1 MLQIASKSD
10 FSSDSIPIG
19 PGVYLY
25 RDENSEI
32 IYIGKAKSLRSRVR
46 SYFSNS
52 EQPSKTQMLVSKIRS
67 IDWIV
72 VGNEVEALLLENK
85 LVKQHLP
92 KYNINLKDSKTFAYI
107 ALTREIYPRI
117 ITTRKLTSKLEA
129 FGPYTDG
136 YMRMN
141 LKEAAVKVFK
151 LRVCKTMPKRA
162 CLNFH
167 IGLCTAPCIGN
178 VTREQYGKQVE
189 DARSFLKGNYES
201 TLSQLEDQ
209 MDIAT
214 HDEHY
219 ERALELRNQIASIN
233 LLTQKQIVDKD
244 RDFDQDVMAFRR
256 LGEKMLIV
264 QMGIRKGV
272 LLGKKEFSV
281 DMQTGIEQEFLKA
294 YYTANQI
301 PKEIL
306 LNKECWMDGSEKAAL
321 EEFFCRNRGA
331 PVHLT
336 VPERADK
343 LALIKLA
350 EKNIEANLEEDS
362 ALVDMQTALNLP
374 TLPRIIECF
383 DISNLGREHVVSGM
397 VRFANGKP
405 DKSNYRKFK
414 IKTVE
419 GQDDFASMNEVVGR
433 RYRGLRDA
441 NKGEGE
447 VGDVKAHDATI
458 SATIIDFPDLIVID
472 GGPGQ
477 VSAAKSALKTL
488 GLQIPLIGLAKKFE
502 EIYLPDETT
511 PRKFDK
517 MSRMMLLL
525 RRIRDET
532 HRFSIGYNKKR
543 REMKMRGEF
552 GNEE

>member
-10 FSSDSIPIG
+10 FTPESIPNG

-25 RDENSEI
+25 RDGAGEI

-46 SYFSNS
+46 SYFANS
-52 EQPSKTQMLVSKIRS
+52 EQPAKTQMLVSKIRS

-72 VGNEVEALLLENK
+72 VGSEVEALLLENK
-85 LVKQHLP
+85 PVKRHLP

-107 ALTREIYPRI
+107 ALTRETYPRI
-117 ITTRKLTSKLEA
+117 ITTRKLSSKLEA

-141 LKEAAVKVFK
+141 LNEAAVKVFK
-151 LRVCKTMPKRA
+151 LRVCKTLPRRA

-178 VTREQYGKQVE
+178 VTKEQYGKQVE
-189 DARSFLKGNYES
+189 DARAFLKGNYGG
-201 TLSQLEDQ
+201 TLAQLNYE
-209 MDIAT
+209 MDLAT
-214 HDEHY
+214 HDENY
-219 ERALELRNQIASIN
+219 ERALELRNQISSIN
-233 LLTQKQIVDKD
+233 LLTQKQVVDKD

-272 LLGKKEFSV
+272 LLGKKEFAV
-281 DMQTGIEQEFLKA
+281 DLQTGIEQEFLKA
-294 YYTANQI
+294 YYSSNQI

-306 LNKECWMDGSEKAAL
+306 LNKACWFDESEKYAL
-321 EEFFCRNRGA
+321 EEFFSKSRGG
-331 PVHLT
+331 PVHLV

-350 EKNIEANLEEDS
+350 ERNIEANLEEDS
-362 ALVDMQTALNLP
+362 ALLDLQAALNLP

-397 VRFANGKP
+397 ARFANGKP
-405 DKSNYRKFK
+405 DKGNYRKFK

-433 RYRGLRDA
+433 RYRGLMESMSKNTGSEKSNGELAA
-441 NKGEGE
+441 NERTNGKL
-447 VGDVKAHDATI
+447 
-458 SATIIDFPDLIVID
+458 PDLILID

-477 VSAAKSALKTL
+477 VNAAKSALKTL

-502 EIYLPDETT
+502 EIYLPDEAI

-517 MSRMMLLL
+517 MGRMMLLL

-532 HRFSIGYNKKR
+532 HRFSIGYNRKR
-543 REMKMRGEF
+543 REMKMREEF
-552 GNEE
+552 STG

>member
-1 MLQIASKSD
+1 
-10 FSSDSIPIG
+10 
-19 PGVYLY
+19 
-25 RDENSEI
+25 
-32 IYIGKAKSLRSRVR
+32 

-52 EQPSKTQMLVSKIRS
+52 EQPTKTQLLVSKIRS

-72 VGNEVEALLLENK
+72 VGSEVEALLLENK
-85 LVKQHLP
+85 LVKKHLP

-107 ALTREIYPRI
+107 ALTKEEFPRI
-117 ITTRKLTSKLEA
+117 MTTRKLNAKMEA
-129 FGPYTDG
+129 FGPFTDG

-141 LKEAAVKVFK
+141 LKEAAVKAFQ
-151 LRVCKTMPKRA
+151 LRVCKTMPRRA

-178 VTREQYGKQVE
+178 VTKAQYGKQVE
-189 DARSFLKGNYES
+189 NARAFLKGNYGG
-201 TLSQLEDQ
+201 TLSQLEGQ
-209 MDIAT
+209 MAIAA

-256 LGEKMLIV
+256 LGERMLIV

-272 LLGKKEFSV
+272 LLGKKEFAV
-281 DMQTGIEQEFLKA
+281 DLQTGVEQEFLKA
-294 YYTANQI
+294 FYSSNQI

-306 LNKECWMDGSEKAAL
+306 LNKECWFDEGEKAAL
-321 EEFFCRNRGA
+321 EEFFAKNRGA
-331 PVHLT
+331 PVHLV
-336 VPERADK
+336 VPKRAGK

-350 EKNIEANLEEDS
+350 EKNIEDNLDKDS
-362 ALVDMQTALNLP
+362 ALLDLQTALNLP
-374 TLPRIIECF
+374 MLPRIIECF
-383 DISNLGREHVVSGM
+383 DISNLGREHMVSGM
-397 VRFANGKP
+397 VRFFDGKP

-414 IKTVE
+414 INTVE

-433 RYRGLRDA
+433 RYRGLMESIA
-441 NKGEGE
+441 QLAGSVAGNAKMPGSQGFH
-447 VGDVKAHDATI
+447 AQ
-458 SATIIDFPDLIVID
+458 FPDLILID

-477 VSAAKSALKTL
+477 VTAAKNALKSL
-488 GLQIPLIGLAKKFE
+488 GLQIPLIGLAKKYE
-502 EIYLPDETT
+502 EIYLPDETA

-525 RRIRDET
+525 RKIRDEA
-532 HRFSIGYNKKR
+532 HRFSISYNKKR
-543 REMKMRGEF
+543 REMKLRGEF
-552 GNEE
+552 G

>member
-1 MLQIASKSD
+1 MLQISSKSD
-10 FSSDSIPIG
+10 FSPDSIPIG

-25 RDENSEI
+25 RDLADEI
-32 IYIGKAKSLRSRVR
+32 IYVGKAKSLRSRVR

-52 EQPSKTQMLVSKIRS
+52 EQPTKTQLLVSKIRS

-72 VGNEVEALLLENK
+72 VGSEVEALLLENK

-107 ALTREIYPRI
+107 ALTKEEFPKI
-117 ITTRKLTSKLEA
+117 ITIRKLNSKMEA
-129 FGPYTDG
+129 FGPFTDG

-141 LKEAAVKVFK
+141 LKEAAVKAFQ
-151 LRVCKTMPKRA
+151 LRVCKTMPRRA

-178 VTREQYGKQVE
+178 VTKAQYGKQVE
-189 DARSFLKGNYES
+189 NARAFLKGNYGG
-201 TLSQLEDQ
+201 TLSQLEGQ
-209 MDIAT
+209 MDIAA

-233 LLTQKQIVDKD
+233 LLTKKQIVDKD

-256 LGEKMLIV
+256 LGERMLIV

-272 LLGKKEFSV
+272 LLGKKEFAV
-281 DMQTGIEQEFLKA
+281 DLQSGVEQEFLKA
-294 YYTANQI
+294 FYSSNQI

-306 LNKECWMDGSEKAAL
+306 LNKECWFDEGEKAAL
-321 EEFFCRNRGA
+321 EEFFAKNRGA
-331 PVHLT
+331 PVHLV
-336 VPERADK
+336 VPERAGK

-350 EKNIEANLEEDS
+350 EKNIEVNLDKDS
-362 ALVDMQTALNLP
+362 ALLDLQTALNLP
-374 TLPRIIECF
+374 KLPRIIECF
-383 DISNLGREHVVSGM
+383 DISNLGREHLVSGM
-397 VRFANGKP
+397 VRFFDGKP

-414 IKTVE
+414 INTVD

-433 RYRGLRDA
+433 RYGGLMESIAQLAESVDGTA
-441 NKGEGE
+441 KMPSSQG
-447 VGDVKAHDATI
+447 VH
-458 SATIIDFPDLIVID
+458 SQFPDLILID

-477 VSAAKSALKTL
+477 VTAAKNALKSL
-488 GLQIPLIGLAKKFE
+488 GLQIPLIGLAKKYE
-502 EIYLPDETT
+502 EIYLPDGII
-511 PRKFDK
+511 PLKFDK

-525 RRIRDET
+525 RKIRDEA
-532 HRFSIGYNKKR
+532 HRFSISYNKKR
-543 REMKMRGEF
+543 REMKLRGEF
-552 GNEE
+552 